1 MECLNK
7 AIELDPSI
15 SEFFKERSKYYYV
28 LERYEDAC
36 EEIEKVLLDGEDDEA
51 KLLLTFYY
59 YMNGEYKESYSLLK
73 SISDSETSGKFRE
86 F

>member
-1 MECLNK
+1 M
-7 AIELDPSI
+7 
-15 SEFFKERSKYYYV
+15 